1 MLQQALT
8 LALHSHMAIYTVGP
22 PYTYHAPS
30 PPALSLQKKED
41 EMAHHGMSHQW

>member
-1 MLQQALT
+1 MPFGYKHAYP
-8 LALHSHMAIYTVGP
+8 IYTVGP